1 MILTFFFF
9 LCDYLEITHKCDLI
23 DDLLAVQEGETVE
36 LRVIREQGQL
46 LNQLIRY
53 TVIPSGN
60 AQFYGAT
67 GILEFQPG
75 EREVMV
81 ALVAKPDG
89 IPEVSLQD

>member
-1 MILTFFFF
+1 MITLNLHTYCTIATCSDDVLT
-9 LCDYLEITHKCDLI
+9 
-23 DDLLAVQEGETVE
+23 VQEGETVE
-36 LRVIREQGQL
+36 LRVIREQGKL
-46 LNQLIRY
+46 LNQLVRY

-60 AQFYGAT
+60 TQFYGAT

-89 IPEVSLQD
+89 IPEVRTLLQFE

>member
-1 MILTFFFF
+1 MEL
-9 LCDYLEITHKCDLI
+9 LEHVTCL
-23 DDLLAVQEGETVE
+23 DDLLAMQEGETVE

-89 IPEVSLQD
+89 IPEVSTQD